1 MTEPIM
7 EPAVAAALRLA
18 AERGWRS
25 VSLQDVA
32 AAAAVPLATLRRDF
46 PCKTSLLVAYAQ
58 EVERRAAAD
67 PVPFE
72 PEDTVRDRLFE
83 LLMQRLDILQES
95 RPAVTSILRELPSDP
110 LGAAVAGPEVLR
122 LMAAIL
128 DRAGVPSAG
137 PVGLLRCKGLAA
149 IWLATLYVWAR
160 DDSPDHARTMAAL
173 DSNLRRVEPVARLL
187 AGLPFVGGPSAA
199 PGVS

>member
-1 MTEPIM
+1 MTESAM
-7 EPAVAAALRLA
+7 EPAIAAVLRLT

-32 AAAAVPLATLRRDF
+32 AAVDVPLTTLRREF

-58 EVERRAAAD
+58 AVERRAAAD
-67 PVPFE
+67 PAPFE
-72 PEDTVRDRLFE
+72 PDDTVRDRLFE
-83 LLMQRLDILQES
+83 LLMQRLDILEEN
-95 RPAVTSILRELPSDP
+95 RHAVTGILRDLPSDP

-128 DRAGVPSAG
+128 DRAGVRSDG
-137 PVGLLRCKGLAA
+137 PIGLLRCQGLAG

-173 DSNLRRVEPVARLL
+173 DGNLRRAEPVARLL
-187 AGLPFVGGPSAA
+187 SGLPFGGGPAAA
-199 PGVS
+199 PGGY